1 MNFKHCSIVR
11 VCLEL
16 VDHSPQWKMGLMLG
30 LLRQQW
36 ETPFTFS
43 SFLRSFEQHQGQNLV
58 KNNNEALLSIILSLI
73 WKMKSRKA
81 HMCVPKFK
89 PLLYTADI
97 TWMPVCSHS
106 LEVKVKVYLPENNA
120 KRVSFVFSF
129 L

>member
-1 MNFKHCSIVR
+1 MR
-11 VCLEL
+11 
-16 VDHSPQWKMGLMLG
+16 
-30 LLRQQW
+30 

-43 SFLRSFEQHQGQNLV
+43 YVLHSFEQHQGQNLV
-58 KNNNEALLSIILSLI
+58 ENNYKALLSIILSLI

-81 HMCVPKFK
+81 HVCVPQFK

-97 TWMPVCSHS
+97 TWMPVWSHS
-106 LEVKVKVYLPENNA
+106 LEVKVKVYLPKNNA